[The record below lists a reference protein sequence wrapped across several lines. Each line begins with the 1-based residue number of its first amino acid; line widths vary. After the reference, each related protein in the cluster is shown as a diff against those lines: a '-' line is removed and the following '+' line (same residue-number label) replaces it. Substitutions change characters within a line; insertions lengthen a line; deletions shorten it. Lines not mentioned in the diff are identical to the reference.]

1 MIGLEALLI
10 RFDVVTIVLAGA
22 TVPLVVM
29 SRLAAV
35 SIQPL
40 LFGWT
45 GLLSWRNAPF
55 LAWAGI
61 HGGISVALALSV
73 PDAPARPII
82 LTATYTVV
90 LFSIIVQSSTLGFVA
105 RRTILKPDPR

>member
-82 LTATYTVV
+82 LTAYTVV
-90 LFSIIVQSSTLGFVA
+90 LFSTIVQSSTLGFVA
-105 RRTILKPDPR
+105 RRTILKPDAR